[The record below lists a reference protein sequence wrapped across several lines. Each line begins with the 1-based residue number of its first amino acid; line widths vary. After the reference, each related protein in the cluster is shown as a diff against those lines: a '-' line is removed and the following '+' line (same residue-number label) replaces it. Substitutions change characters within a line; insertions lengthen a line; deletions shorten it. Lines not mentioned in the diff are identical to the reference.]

1 MGWPLLDR
9 YVLRSWFRLFLL
21 TTLGFPVVATLID
34 LTDNLKKLLDRGIPF
49 SGIALGY
56 VYLLPEKMFEIIP
69 AAVLVA
75 TVFTVGNLGRHSE
88 LTAAKAGGISFHR
101 FVLPI
106 YLGAVLAAALCL
118 SLEELAPAMTERK
131 VEIHG
136 ERAGSRGQRY
146 NFVYRAERG
155 WVYTVRT
162 LDSKTHRLTDLVLTR
177 QGTGADYP
185 SLAITAD
192 SATFDS
198 TGWRLW
204 NGSSRSIVNGGT
216 QASFRFRSMRLRT
229 MTELPSDLLAEPRR
243 PEEMRYGELGRYIEA
258 VERSGSDAGK
268 VRVMRALK
276 LAVPATCII
285 IALFGAPLAMT
296 SYRAGT
302 AIGIGISLATTI
314 IFLLLV
320 QLSQALGGSGL
331 IKPELAA
338 WVPNAVFSVAAVFLL
353 ARART

>member
-1 MGWPLLDR
+1 MRWALLDH
-9 YVLRSWFRLFLL
+9 YVFRNWLRLFLL
-21 TTLGFPVVATLID
+21 TILGFPIVATLID

-49 SGIALGY
+49 GGIALGY

-75 TVFTVGNLGRHSE
+75 TVFTVGTLGRHSE
-88 LTAAKAGGISFHR
+88 LTAAKAGGVSFHR

-106 YLGAVLAAALCL
+106 YVGAVLAAGLCL
-118 SLEELAPAMTERK
+118 ALEELAPAMTERQ
-131 VEIHG
+131 VQIHG
-136 ERAGSRGQRY
+136 ERVGSRGQRY

-162 LDSKTHRLTDLVLTR
+162 LDSKTHRLTDVVLTR
-177 QGTGADYP
+177 QGTGKKVP
-185 SLAITAD
+185 SLAVTAD
-192 SATFDS
+192 SATWDS

-204 NGSSRSIVNGGT
+204 SGASRAIVSGAE
-216 QASFRFRSMRLRT
+216 QASFSFRSMRLRS

-243 PEEMRYGELGRYIEA
+243 PEEMRYGELGRYIDA
-258 VERSGSDAGK
+258 MKNSGADTAK
-268 VRVMRALK
+268 LRVMRSLK

-314 IFLLLV
+314 VFLLLV
-320 QLSQALGGSGL
+320 QLSQALGSGGL
-331 IKPELAA
+331 VKPELAA
-338 WVPNAVFSVAAVFLL
+338 WLPNAIFGAAAVVLL
-353 ARART
+353 IRART